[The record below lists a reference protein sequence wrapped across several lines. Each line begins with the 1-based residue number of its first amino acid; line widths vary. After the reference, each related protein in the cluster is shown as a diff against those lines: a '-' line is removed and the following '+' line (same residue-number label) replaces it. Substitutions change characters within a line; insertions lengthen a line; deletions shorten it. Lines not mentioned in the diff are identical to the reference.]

1 VEIGKVI
8 VTYFPN
14 EYYSLHSSLKNNEE
28 ILLNLV
34 KSDEKMVKNVPQTLM
49 NGKEFAIKLGKI
61 QRKFLTR
68 APPSIQQDFEVQMLV
83 DGMYLELNSKDSKIL
98 KSSDI
103 RFLFE

>member
-1 VEIGKVI
+1 VL

-34 KSDEKMVKNVPQTLM
+34 KSDEKMFKNVPQTLM
-49 NGKEFAIKLGKI
+49 NGKEFAIKMGKI
-61 QRKFLTR
+61 QKKFLTR
-68 APPSIQQDFEVQMLV
+68 ASPSIQQDFEVQMLV
-83 DGMYLELNSKDSKIL
+83 DGMYLKLTSNNVNIL
-98 KSSDI
+98 KTSNI